1 MKFDIPK
8 YAAEVI
14 SALEANGYEAY
25 AVGGCVRDTI
35 LGKEPNDWDVTTS
48 AHPEKTLEIFSSP
61 GGFKAMPT
69 GTQHGTVTVIRS
81 GMSVEVTTF
90 RIDGE
95 YSDSRHPDSVSFTD
109 KLSADL
115 ARRDFTVN
123 AMAYS
128 ENRGL
133 VDLYGGEADL
143 NAKIIR
149 CVGEPTERF
158 REDALRI
165 LRALRFSSV
174 LDFEIEKA
182 TGEAALRLRESL
194 SNVSRERIAAELA
207 KLVCGKGAARILRD
221 FLPVIKE
228 ILPDIRIDD
237 FDKICAST
245 ESLYPASAPL
255 MLAALL
261 ADCEP
266 TYVSES
272 LRSLRF
278 DGATVSLCHEIALH
292 LADDIQTITDVKH
305 LCRDVGFG
313 TAKDILRLKIARGE
327 ADISLLDLLSRIIA
341 RDECVSLA
349 GLNIGGDELLSLGAS
364 GREIGDI
371 LNELLEN
378 VITGELQNEKT
389 ALLLGAVRIINRKGQ
404 K

>member
-1 MKFDIPK
+1 MKLNIPK

-14 SALEANGYEAY
+14 SALEENGFEAY
-25 AVGGCVRDTI
+25 AVGGCVRDAI
-35 LGKEPNDWDVTTS
+35 LGNEPNDWDVTTS
-48 AHPEKTLEIFSSP
+48 AHPEKTLEIFSSLE
-61 GGFKAMPT
+61 GFKAIPT
-69 GTQHGTVTVIRS
+69 GIAHGTVTVIRN

-95 YSDSRHPDSVSFTD
+95 YLDSRHPDSVSFTD
-109 KLSADL
+109 KLWADL

-128 ENRGL
+128 EGRGL
-133 VDLYGGEADL
+133 VDLYGGGDDL

-149 CVGEPTERF
+149 CVGEPAERF

-182 TGEAALRLRESL
+182 TGEAALLLRESL

-207 KLVCGKGAARILRD
+207 RLVCGKGAARVLRG

-228 ILPDIRIDD
+228 ILPDAR
-237 FDKICAST
+237 FDRFEKICASIKT
-245 ESLYPASAPL
+245 LYPASAPL

-261 ADCEP
+261 AECEP
-266 TYVSES
+266 SGAKKI

-278 DGATVSLCHEIALH
+278 DNATVSLCHAIISH
-292 LADDIQTITDVKH
+292 LGDNIQTETDVKR

-313 TAKDILRLKIARGE
+313 VAEDILRLKISRGE
-327 ADISLLDLLSRIIA
+327 ADILLLDTLCQIIE
-341 RDECVSLA
+341 RDACVSLA

-371 LNELLEN
+371 LDELLEN
-378 VITGELQNEKT
+378 VITGELQNEKN
-389 ALLLGAVRIINRKGQ
+389 ALLIGAVQIINRKG
-404 K
+404 KV